1 MKQQK
6 TQIVFNF
13 HITQKCNYGCK
24 YCFSQWED
32 AKEIWQ
38 ENPQR
43 IFDVIDEISN
53 SSKLFP
59 DFCEKPRLNF
69 AGGEP
74 LILGYKLTE
83 FAKYASKKG
92 TDVSIITNAS
102 MLVENKNILP
112 YLTIIGIS
120 IDSLN
125 SETNEKI
132 GRCRNGKS
140 ILRENLEE
148 IVKVIQETN
157 RRIALK
163 FNIVVNEW
171 NWDLKIVPELL
182 RFSPQKIKVLREVPF
197 KNRQGITDEQ
207 FNYFV
212 KTNECKNDSRVVT
225 ENSGDM
231 INSYLM
237 IDPSGRFFENG
248 HENNYFYSE
257 AIDRVGLETALNT
270 IKFDEKKFAKRYG

>member
-1 MKQQK
+1 MKRQK
-6 TQIVFNF
+6 PQIVFNF

-24 YCFSQWED
+24 YCFSQWENS
-32 AKEIWQ
+32 KEIWQ
-38 ENPQR
+38 ENPQK
-43 IFDVIDEISN
+43 IFDIIDEIAN
-53 SSKLFP
+53 SPKLFP
-59 DFCEKPRLNF
+59 DFSGKPRLNF

-74 LILGYKLTE
+74 LVLGEKLME
-83 FAKYASKKG
+83 FAKYAFEKG
-92 TDVSIITNAS
+92 VDVSIITNGS

-120 IDSLN
+120 IDSLD
-125 SETNEKI
+125 SETNKKI

-140 ILRENLEE
+140 ILRENLEK
-148 IVKVIQETN
+148 IVKTIQETSPKT
-157 RRIALK
+157 ALK

-171 NWDLKIVPELL
+171 NWNAKIVPELL
-182 RFSPQKIKVLREVPF
+182 EFSPQKIKVLREVPF

-207 FNYFV
+207 FNLFV
-212 KTNECKNDSRVVT
+212 KTNNCENDFRVVA

-248 HENNYFYSE
+248 HENGYVYSE
-257 AIDRVGLETALNT
+257 SIHKVGLKAALNA
-270 IKFDEKKFAKRYG
+270 IKFDEGKFAKRYG